1 LGARSVCAF
10 VFHSSS
16 STLATSEQM
25 QHAPPLIST
34 SESRFITNAL
44 ASGLRVDGRRPLEAR
59 PLLVA
64 LGSVAGSVQVKL
76 GATQVLAV
84 ATAELVEPYPDRPA
98 EGVLQFF
105 VEFSPMASPA
115 FEAGRPPEAAVEMS
129 RLLDRA
135 LRMSQAID
143 VESLCVVA
151 SKHVWSVRTDVTVI
165 DDRGN
170 LTDAATFAA
179 LVALRHL
186 RLPPVSVSGV
196 GDEASA
202 SVLSMDQGEPTPLVF
217 HHTPVAVSLGFF
229 RGGSGGGSGGGSVG
243 GASAEMLS
251 VVDPSDREELVLE
264 GRLTVVLN
272 QHQEL
277 CALHKPGGLPVAPA
291 RLLEAIRHAAA
302 LVPERL
308 IALEEVL
315 AQHAARLA
323 AAAETLRRTGR
334 KARRTLGAMALPP
347 LTLVPLGVPPPPSAP
362 PPSAPPPPSVPE
374 ATDGAEAVA
383 EASVPLVPAAQN
395 GAEAAEPAEA
405 EAEAEV
411 EKAAEPSRADRKKK
425 RKKRA
430 TTAAAT
436 MGDDDDEEETV
447 TVRSVFDPGTAS

>member
-1 LGARSVCAF
+1 
-10 VFHSSS
+10 
-16 STLATSEQM
+16 M

-129 RLLDRA
+129 RLLDRS

-229 RGGSGGGSGGGSVG
+229 RGGSGGGSGGGGGGGGGGSGG

-362 PPSAPPPPSVPE
+362 PPSAPPPPSVPA

-411 EKAAEPSRADRKKK
+411 EKAAERADAAAEPSRADRKKK

-430 TTAAAT
+430 TNAAAT

>member
-1 LGARSVCAF
+1 
-10 VFHSSS
+10 
-16 STLATSEQM
+16 M

-129 RLLDRA
+129 RLLDRS

-229 RGGSGGGSGGGSVG
+229 RGGSGGGSGGGGGGGGGGSGG

-362 PPSAPPPPSVPE
+362 PPSAPPPPSVPA

>member
-1 LGARSVCAF
+1 
-10 VFHSSS
+10 
-16 STLATSEQM
+16 M

-44 ASGLRVDGRRPLEAR
+44 TSGLRVDGRRPLEAR

-165 DDRGN
+165 DDHGN

-186 RLPPVSVSGV
+186 RLPPVSVTGV

-229 RGGSGGGSGGGSVG
+229 RGGGSSGSGGGIG
-243 GASAEMLS
+243 GIGGGGGGGGGGSDGAAAEMLS
-251 VVDPSDREELVLE
+251 VVDPTDREELVLE

-291 RLLEAIRHAAA
+291 HLIEAIRHAAA

-308 IALEEVL
+308 MALEEVL

-362 PPSAPPPPSVPE
+362 PPSAPPPPSVPA

-430 TTAAAT
+430 ATAAAT

-447 TVRSVFDPGTAS
+447 TVRSVFDPHAPPP

>member
-1 LGARSVCAF
+1 
-10 VFHSSS
+10 
-16 STLATSEQM
+16 M

-362 PPSAPPPPSVPE
+362 PPSAPPPPSVPA
-374 ATDGAEAVA
+374 ATDVAEAVA
-383 EASVPLVPAAQN
+383 EASVPLVPAAPT
-395 GAEAAEPAEA
+395 GAEPAEPAEA

-411 EKAAEPSRADRKKK
+411 ETAAERADAAAEPSRADRKKK

>member
-1 LGARSVCAF
+1 
-10 VFHSSS
+10 
-16 STLATSEQM
+16 M

-229 RGGSGGGSGGGSVG
+229 RGGSGGGSGGGGGGGGGGSGG

-362 PPSAPPPPSVPE
+362 PPSAPPPPSVPA

-395 GAEAAEPAEA
+395 GAEPAEA

-411 EKAAEPSRADRKKK
+411 EKAAERADAAAEPSRADRKKK

-447 TVRSVFDPGTAS
+447 TVRSVFDPGIAP

>member
-1 LGARSVCAF
+1 
-10 VFHSSS
+10 
-16 STLATSEQM
+16 
-25 QHAPPLIST
+25 
-34 SESRFITNAL
+34 
-44 ASGLRVDGRRPLEAR
+44 
-59 PLLVA
+59 
-64 LGSVAGSVQVKL
+64 
-76 GATQVLAV
+76 
-84 ATAELVEPYPDRPA
+84 
-98 EGVLQFF
+98 
-105 VEFSPMASPA
+105 
-115 FEAGRPPEAAVEMS
+115 
-129 RLLDRA
+129 
-135 LRMSQAID
+135 
-143 VESLCVVA
+143 
-151 SKHVWSVRTDVTVI
+151 
-165 DDRGN
+165 
-170 LTDAATFAA
+170 
-179 LVALRHL
+179 VALRHL

-229 RGGSGGGSGGGSVG
+229 RGGSGGGSGGGGGGGGGGSGSGG

-362 PPSAPPPPSVPE
+362 PPSATPPPSVPA

-411 EKAAEPSRADRKKK
+411 EQAAERADAAAEPSRADRKKK

-430 TTAAAT
+430 TNAAAT

>member
-1 LGARSVCAF
+1 
-10 VFHSSS
+10 
-16 STLATSEQM
+16 M

-229 RGGSGGGSGGGSVG
+229 RGGSGGGSGGGGGGGGGGSGG

-362 PPSAPPPPSVPE
+362 PPLAPPPPSVPA

-411 EKAAEPSRADRKKK
+411 ETAAERADAAAEPSRADRKKK

>member
-1 LGARSVCAF
+1 
-10 VFHSSS
+10 
-16 STLATSEQM
+16 M

-251 VVDPSDREELVLE
+251 VVDPTDREELVLE